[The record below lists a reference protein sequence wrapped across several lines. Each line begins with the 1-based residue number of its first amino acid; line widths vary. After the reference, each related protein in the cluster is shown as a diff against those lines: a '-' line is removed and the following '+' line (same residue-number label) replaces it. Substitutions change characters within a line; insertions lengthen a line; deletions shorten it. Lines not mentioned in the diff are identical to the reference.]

1 MAATASA
8 AARPAAKPRG
18 RARSAAGRRQ
28 SAGWRIATY
37 VCLFFFVV
45 WTAIPLYWMI
55 FASFKTNKEIY
66 DTQTFFPNAMYLG
79 HYQQLIWGPF
89 LGWVRNSAVVA
100 SFTTVL
106 SVIVGALG
114 GYAIARLTFR
124 GRSLIARSLI
134 LAYLVPSSLLFIP
147 MFTIVSTLD
156 LANKIQSLMLVYLS
170 FTVPFC
176 TWLLVGYFKS
186 MPAELE
192 EAALIDGCTRFGAL
206 RRVTL
211 PISLPAV
218 AVVALFSFTLSWNE
232 FLYALVFINN
242 TSSRT
247 AIVGIQTMLG
257 QDVFF
262 WGQMM
267 AGAVITSIPPVI
279 IYILAQRWVVRG
291 LAVGA
296 VKG

>member
-1 MAATASA
+1 
-8 AARPAAKPRG
+8 
-18 RARSAAGRRQ
+18 
-28 SAGWRIATY
+28 
-37 VCLFFFVV
+37 
-45 WTAIPLYWMI
+45 MI
-55 FASFKTNKEIY
+55 FASIKTNKEIY
-66 DTQTFFPNAMYLG
+66 DTTTFWPQSIYLG
-79 HYQQLIWGPF
+79 HYKTLFTGPF
-89 LGWVRNSAVVA
+89 IGWVRNSAIVA
-100 SFTTVL
+100 LSTTAF
-106 SVIVGALG
+106 SIVIGTIA
-114 GYAIARLTFR
+114 GYAIARMQFL
-124 GRSLIARSLI
+124 GRKTVARSLI

-147 MFTIVSTLD
+147 MFTIVSSLD
-156 LANKIQSLMLVYLS
+156 LANKLSSLLLVYLS

-192 EAALIDGCTRFGAL
+192 DAALIDGCTRLGAL
-206 RRVTL
+206 LRVTL

-232 FLYALVFINN
+232 FLYAFVFINKV
-242 TSSRT
+242 SSRT

-267 AGAVITSIPPVI
+267 AGAVITSIPPVL
-279 IYILAQRWVVRG
+279 IYVLSQRWVVQG
-291 LAVGA
+291 LSVGA